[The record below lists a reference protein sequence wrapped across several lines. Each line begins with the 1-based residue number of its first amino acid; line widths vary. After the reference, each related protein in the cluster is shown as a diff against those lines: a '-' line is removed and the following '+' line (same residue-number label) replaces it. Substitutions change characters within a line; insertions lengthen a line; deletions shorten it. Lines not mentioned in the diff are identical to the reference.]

1 MTRPAGP
8 GANLRWQPRDAINSG
23 AAPANYMAPPATRM
37 AHTLFLPR
45 MPHIMPHA
53 YHMRMLQTAGPQ
65 RPAPAELD
73 HGRELKERW
82 FGTGRSP
89 NRERLYQQDSIV
101 LGTPPHLVGI
111 ELR

>member
-37 AHTLFLPR
+37 AYTLFLPR
-45 MPHIMPHA
+45 MP
-53 YHMRMLQTAGPQ
+53 HMRMLQTAGPQ

-89 NRERLYQQDSIV
+89 HREHLYQQDSIL